1 MGARVGWEGEYSP
14 FPENDEGISIH
25 IVDRDFQRKRYFG
38 RDYVQPQWLID
49 SLNNCMQLP
58 VSEYSPGCVLPA
70 HLSPFVNDRA
80 EGYIPERA
88 AQLAVFRGEQAMAPG
103 PVGANAHSDGDEELL
118 EDDTELPF
126 GSYGGHDDD
135 GDAAVAKIFE
145 DELKEETGK
154 TSSTEAKKKKA
165 PKRDLAAEAEL
176 ERQKLMMPK
185 KTRYL

>member
-1 MGARVGWEGEYSP
+1 
-14 FPENDEGISIH
+14 
-25 IVDRDFQRKRYFG
+25 
-38 RDYVQPQWLID
+38 
-49 SLNNCMQLP
+49 
-58 VSEYSPGCVLPA
+58 VLPA

-88 AQLAVFRGEQAMAPG
+88 AQLAVLRGEQAIVPG
-103 PVGANAHSDGDEELL
+103 PVGASNYVDDADEIAN
-118 EDDTELPF
+118 DDTDIPF
-126 GSYGGHDDD
+126 GSYGIHDDD

-154 TSSTEAKKKKA
+154 ISSTEAKKIKT
-165 PKRDLAAEAEL
+165 PKRGTAAEAEL